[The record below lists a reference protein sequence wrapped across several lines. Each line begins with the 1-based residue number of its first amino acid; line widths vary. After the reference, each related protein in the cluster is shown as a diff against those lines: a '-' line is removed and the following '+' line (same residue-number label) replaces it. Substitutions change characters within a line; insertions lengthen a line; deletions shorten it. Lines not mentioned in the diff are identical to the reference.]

1 MTGACRST
9 DQCYGNNMKK
19 ILFTGLVMGM
29 AVAVYAQSSDDG
41 QSAAQQPGWGASTQ
55 SSNSGDHGWGSTKAS
70 AENGRMTEHGW
81 VPPAKKDCSFNGEEI
96 SGSAQ
101 LRCMK

>member
-1 MTGACRST
+1 
-9 DQCYGNNMKK
+9 MKK
-19 ILFTGLVMGM
+19 ILFTGVVMGM
-29 AVAVYAQSSDDG
+29 AATVYAQSSGDG
-41 QSAAQQPGWGASTQ
+41 QTGTQQPSWGASAQ
-55 SSNSGDHGWGSTKAS
+55 ASSSADHGWGSTKAS

-81 VPPAKKDCSFNGEEI
+81 VPPAKKDCSFNGVEI

>member
-1 MTGACRST
+1 
-9 DQCYGNNMKK
+9 MKK
-19 ILFTGLVMGM
+19 ILFTGVVMGM
-29 AVAVYAQSSDDG
+29 AAAVYAQSSDDG
-41 QSAAQQPGWGASTQ
+41 QSGTQQHSSIWGSDNQ
-55 SSNSGDHGWGSTKAS
+55 SNNEQHGWGTGKGS

-81 VPPAKKDCSFNGEEI
+81 VAPVKKDCSLNGTEI

>member
-1 MTGACRST
+1 
-9 DQCYGNNMKK
+9 MKK
-19 ILFTGLVMGM
+19 ILFTGVVMGM
-29 AVAVYAQSSDDG
+29 AAAVYAQSSDDG
-41 QSAAQQPGWGASTQ
+41 QSESQQHGWSASTQ
-55 SSNSGDHGWGSTKAS
+55 ASNAEPHGWGTTKSS

-81 VPPAKKDCSFNGEEI
+81 VAPVKKDCSFNGVEI